1 MNLSPHFTLEEF
13 ISTIHRNIDNTPSPV
28 ILKTLRV
35 TAIALERVRTL
46 LGAPITISSGYRSPQ
61 LNKAVGGVVGSQH
74 VKGQAVD
81 FTAKTFGTPD
91 QIVNAIRK
99 SNIPFD
105 QLIREYDSW
114 VHISFSD
121 VSRKQVLI
129 IDKKG
134 TRPYGT

>member
-1 MNLSPHFTLEEF
+1 MGLKMKEKVWIEIQKEKYNDGKEF
-13 ISTIHRNIDNTPSPV
+13 IS
-28 ILKTLRV
+28 
-35 TAIALERVRTL
+35 
-46 LGAPITISSGYRSPQ
+46 
-61 LNKAVGGVVGSQH
+61 VGV
-74 VKGQAVD
+74 
-81 FTAKTFGTPD
+81 TAKTFGTPD

-114 VHISFSD
+114 VHISFAD
-121 VSRKQVLI
+121 TPRKQVLI